1 MNDIVLVVD
10 IEATC
15 DAHDFPDGQRG
26 EIIEIGICE
35 FDLKQKIILESDGI
49 MVKPVHTSVTEYCT
63 KLTSITP
70 EMASAGLDFASAC
83 AMLESRFKSG
93 KRAWTSWGNY
103 DRKQFKIQCEQFGVQ
118 YPFGDR
124 HVNLKA
130 EYTKLYKPGKR
141 QRGMA
146 RALDFLDIPLVGTHH
161 RGVDDSRN
169 ISKVLE
175 KIINDYPE
183 WDALT
188 REGESKLL

>member
-1 MNDIVLVVD
+1 MNDNVVLVVD
-10 IEATC
+10 VEATC
-15 DAHDFPDGQRG
+15 EANGFPDGQRG

-35 FDLKQKIILESDGI
+35 FDIKQKIILESDGI
-49 MVKPVHTSVTEYCT
+49 MVKPVYTPVTEYCT

-70 EMASAGLDFASAC
+70 VMASAGLDFAAAC
-83 AMLESRFKSG
+83 AMLEARFKSRE
-93 KRAWTSWGNY
+93 RAWTSWGNY
-103 DRKQFKIQCEQFGVQ
+103 DRKQFTIQCEQFGVR

-130 EYTKLYKPGKR
+130 EYTKLYKPGKK

-146 RALDFLDIPLVGTHH
+146 RALDFLGIPLTGTHH
-161 RGVDDSRN
+161 RGVDDARN

-175 KIINDYPE
+175 KVLTEHPE

-188 REGESKLL
+188 RE